1 MKLELVQAIPFLK
14 QCVPFKHL
22 PENKLQTI
30 VEHTE
35 PINLKKGQ
43 LLYKK
48 GEEIQNFIFIVYEG
62 AIKLTKNID
71 DITSLV
77 DLFEEGDI
85 LGLHPL
91 FKKEIYSLN
100 AIVHEDATLY
110 KIPVEIIEQFIL
122 EDKTFEKNLTS
133 LFSEKSP
140 DYPLKSKE
148 QIQNDLKEEQK
159 DKALVTNDFTS
170 IKPITPVHTIDK
182 NSSVYEAALLM
193 AEKRIGALL
202 ISNDKGHP
210 VGIVTDADLNRKVV
224 AADILPSS
232 IKIGQIMSSPVIT
245 VSDSP
250 KVSNLLIL
258 AAQKKIRHFCVTK
271 DGTDQSEIIGI
282 ISERDILA
290 KQGNNPSVLIKKIQH
305 SNSVATL
312 KIIRDTTDILLQTYL
327 EQEVALHFV
336 LDIITHINDA
346 IIEKCIELALS
357 SLKKE
362 GYGEPPVDFCWLS
375 LGSEGRKEQLL
386 RTDQDNAIIYA
397 DSETDETTNSKYFI
411 RLGEEVTEMLYE
423 IGFEKCPFEI
433 MANNKNYCRP
443 LESWKRLFEKWIFTS
458 DPNAILNTHIF
469 FDLRPVFGNESL
481 AKSLQQYI
489 FNLIEQ
495 EKRFISFLAHNATL
509 NPVPLSFFRKFMVEK
524 KGEFSNLFDIKARAL
539 MPISDAARVMA
550 YQAKIPVFGS
560 TIERFK
566 SLADQ
571 DLNNKDLIDEIIMAF
586 EILLRI
592 RAKNGLKHKDD
603 GRFVEIDTLNK
614 LQRQSL
620 KQIFAL
626 TEKLQQIVKVR
637 FQTDY
642 IR

>member
-1 MKLELVQAIPFLK
+1 MKLDLAQAIPFLK

-35 PINLKKGQ
+35 LINLKKGQ

-48 GEEIQNFIFIVYEG
+48 GEEIQRFVFIVYKG
-62 AIKLTKNID
+62 AIKLTQNID

-77 DLFEEGDI
+77 DLFEEGDV

-91 FKKEIYSLN
+91 FKKDTYGFN
-100 AIVHEDATLY
+100 AIVHEDVTLY
-110 KIPVEIIEQFIL
+110 KIPVEIIKQLIL
-122 EDKTFEKNLTS
+122 EDKTFGKS
-133 LFSEKSP
+133 LSILFTEKSS
-140 DYPLKSKE
+140 DYTLKSKE
-148 QIQNDLKEEQK
+148 QSQNNVKEERK
-159 DKALVTNDFTS
+159 DKVLVTNDFTTV
-170 IKPITPVHTIDK
+170 KPVTPVHTIDK
-182 NSSVYEAALLM
+182 NSSVYEAAQLM
-193 AEKRIGALL
+193 VARRIGALL

-210 VGIVTDADLNRKVV
+210 VGIVTEADLNRKVV
-224 AADILPSS
+224 AEDRLPSS
-232 IKIGQIMSSPVIT
+232 IKIGQIMSFPVVT
-245 VSDSP
+245 VADTH
-250 KVSNLLIL
+250 KLSNLLIL
-258 AAQKKIRHFCVTK
+258 ATQKKIRHFCVTK

-290 KQGNNPSVLIKKIQH
+290 KQGNSPSVLIKKIQH

-312 KIIRDTTDILLQTYL
+312 KIIRDTTDILLHTYL

-336 LDIITHINDA
+336 LDVVTHINDA

-357 SLKKE
+357 NLEKD

-397 DSETDETTNSKYFI
+397 DSETDEATNGNFFI

-433 MANNKNYCRP
+433 MASNKNYCRP
-443 LESWKRLFEKWIFTS
+443 LESWKRLFEKWIFAS
-458 DPNAILNTHIF
+458 DPNSILNTHIF
-469 FDLRPVFGNESL
+469 FDLRPVFGSESL
-481 AKSLQQYI
+481 AHSLQQYI

-509 NPVPLSFFRKFMVEK
+509 NPVPLSFFRRFIVEK

-550 YQAKIPVFGS
+550 YNAKIPVFGS
-560 TIERFK
+560 TIERLK
-566 SLADQ
+566 CLSEQ
-571 DLNNKDLIDEIIMAF
+571 DSNNKDLFDEIMMAF

-592 RAKNGLKHKDD
+592 RAKNGLIHQDD

-614 LQRQSL
+614 LQRQTL
-620 KQIFAL
+620 KQIFTL
-626 TEKLQQIVKVR
+626 TEKLQQILKVR